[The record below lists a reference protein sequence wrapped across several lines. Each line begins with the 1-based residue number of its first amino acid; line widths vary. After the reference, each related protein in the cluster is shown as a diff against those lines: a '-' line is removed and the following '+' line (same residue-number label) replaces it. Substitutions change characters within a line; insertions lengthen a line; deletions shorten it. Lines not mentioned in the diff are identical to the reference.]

1 MKQLLATILAHMPA
15 DVLLF
20 PWLKVLVGALGW
32 LTGWWL
38 QRKKENAASQQQG
51 GLIVIFVVIN
61 VQE

>member
-1 MKQLLATILAHMPA
+1 MEELIAHITE
-15 DVLLF
+15 DVLWF
-20 PWLKVLVGALGW
+20 PWIKVLVGALGW
-32 LTGWWL
+32 LRGWWL